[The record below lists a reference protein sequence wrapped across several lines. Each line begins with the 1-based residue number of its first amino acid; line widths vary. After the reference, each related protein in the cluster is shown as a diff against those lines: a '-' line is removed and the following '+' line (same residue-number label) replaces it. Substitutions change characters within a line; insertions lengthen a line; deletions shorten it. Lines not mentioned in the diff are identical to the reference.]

1 MPSARDRL
9 RSTDDDGQGSPRVGA
24 DGEFT
29 RRVVDETAML
39 VRHATRLTRDSAD
52 ASDLVQDTVERAL
65 RRAQAFRAGSNL
77 RAWLLTILTNLFID
91 RCRRRDRDS
100 RLDSVD
106 EDQLAAP
113 ERDDVVPAWANLGQD
128 EVRAALAELE
138 PAFREPYQLH
148 ALEHLSYQEVAL
160 RLRIPVATVGT
171 RLSRARQRLRA
182 LLQAKLRGDGS

>member
-9 RSTDDDGQGSPRVGA
+9 RSTDDDGQGLPLLGA
-24 DGEFT
+24 GGEFT
-29 RRVVDETAML
+29 RRVVDETAILM
-39 VRHATRLTRDSAD
+39 RHATRLTRDSAD

-100 RLDSVD
+100 RLDSID

-113 ERDDVVPAWANLGQD
+113 DHDDVVPAWANLSQD

-148 ALEHLSYQEVAL
+148 ALEHLSYQEVAR

-182 LLQAKLRGDGS
+182 LLQAKLRGDGP